1 MALDSAQ
8 VEALQNEVPTDWS
21 KFNQGLAVSDYNRG
35 MFQGDEKLH
44 VRFFALPRIDVVE
57 STKANRPIFK
67 DVHYV
72 EMMMPGDK
80 HNIVVEPV
88 WDQHKTRFP
97 AKWDAYIR
105 GASQQIVGTPL
116 KVAPFLTPS
125 HVAELEYL
133 KIFTVEQLA
142 DLSDSALNFMGANEF
157 KQAAKKFL
165 ERTSSNDALLERI
178 KALEAQIEKQDTG
191 KVPFNPKRA

>member
-8 VEALQNEVPTDWS
+8 VEALQNNTPTDWS
-21 KFNQGLAVSDYNRG
+21 RFDQGLAVTDYNRG
-35 MFQGDEKLH
+35 MWQGDEKLH
-44 VRFFALPRIDVVE
+44 VRFFALPRIDVAASNE
-57 STKANRPIFK
+57 ANRPIFK

-72 EMMMPGDK
+72 ELMMPGDK

-88 WDQHKTRFP
+88 WDQHKQRFP
-97 AKWDAYIR
+97 AKWDAYIK

-133 KIFTVEQLA
+133 KIFTIEQLA
-142 DLSDSALNFMGANEF
+142 DLSDSAMNFMGANEF

-178 KALEAQIEKQDTG
+178 KALEAQLAKPEDT